1 MEDIINRLQILKAYC
16 KLMNRQEQSIQWQKD
31 IEALNE
37 AVKGLQELM
46 AYREAYEKM
55 RQLPLA
61 WEEGAGIEK
70 CTDIIEEHLKN
81 IDNN

>member
-1 MEDIINRLQILKAYC
+1 MKEIINRLNSIKAYC

-46 AYREAYEKM
+46 AYREAYEKIM
-55 RQLPLA
+55 QLPLVG
-61 WEEGAGIEK
+61 EGAGIEK
-70 CTDIIEEHLKN
+70 CIDILEEHLRN

>member
-1 MEDIINRLQILKAYC
+1 MKEIIKRLNSIKAYC

-46 AYREAYEKM
+46 AYREAYEKIM
-55 RQLPLA
+55 QLSLA

-70 CTDIIEEHLKN
+70 CIDIIEEHLRN
-81 IDNN
+81 NDNN

>member
-1 MEDIINRLQILKAYC
+1 MKEIIKRLNSIKAYC

-37 AVKGLQELM
+37 AVKGLRELM
-46 AYREAYEKM
+46 AYREAYEKIM
-55 RQLPLA
+55 QLPLA

-70 CTDIIEEHLKN
+70 CIDIIEEHLKN

>member
-1 MEDIINRLQILKAYC
+1 MKEIIKRLNSIKAYC
-16 KLMNRQEQSIQWQKD
+16 KLMNRQEQSIQWQKG

-46 AYREAYEKM
+46 AYREAYEKIM
-55 RQLPLA
+55 QLPLA

-70 CTDIIEEHLKN
+70 CIDIIEEHLKN